1 MISRSKQFLL
11 AAHEGCDGVGLRITF
26 DPFIQQI
33 HWLQSLL
40 IERVIGVFI
49 QLELYALLVEQ
60 VLLSLE
66 EVDILE
72 QTRQVLLVHNHFT
85 LTHGA

>member
-1 MISRSKQFLL
+1 MG
-11 AAHEGCDGVGLRITF
+11 ATF
-26 DPFIQQI
+26 DPFFQQI

-40 IERVIGVFI
+40 FEWVTIVFI
-49 QLELYALLVEQ
+49 QLELDAFLVQQ

-85 LTHGA
+85 LTHCA